1 MAITKR
7 KPKPPSVE
15 DLGKTIQKQIPSLL
29 DFKRILQDIYI
40 TPITSWSTCSVR
52 RAIDQHDVGV
62 FNQSGRLVDAMMRD
76 PRIFACCNTLV
87 YGVLGL
93 KFEWKWPEKYQPTE
107 EDEHFLEI
115 TNKWWAEFTATSAP
129 ATIIKWVANMG
140 TCILGKSWNLDYLY
154 CDEEGKYGK
163 LYLPETHVFHPA
175 NTYYNTA
182 SKTYYVYTYSH
193 GVIEVDEK
201 DPRLQVV
208 KHVDSERPFM
218 QGAVRPLGLVWLDK
232 WMALSDWRSYLSIFG
247 NPLRILTTDRE
258 FSTPPEFDIEQFI
271 QNMATAFSYGAPLH
285 LMEGQKLDLLQA
297 QSSNAGVFT
306 DKIEEANKEIAI
318 VYLGQ
323 NLTTDVSKG
332 SFASAKVHDN
342 VRQDY
347 IEAYTTTLNR
357 AMYRIVKE
365 FYYFN
370 FPDNLVV
377 PEPYFNPDPPANELE
392 QEKIKSEKAKS
403 LKDISDSLDKLSKIN
418 FNDKSLLDM
427 IQVEELLK
435 KFS

>member
-1 MAITKR
+1 MK
-7 KPKPPSVE
+7 KPKPPKTE
-15 DLGKTIQKQIPSLL
+15 DLGKTISTHIPSLT
-29 DFKRILQDIYI
+29 DYKKILQDIFI
-40 TPITSWSTCSVR
+40 TPITTWSTCSVR
-52 RAIDQHDVGV
+52 KAIDSHDVGM
-62 FNQSGRLVDAMMRD
+62 FNASGRLVDAMMRD
-76 PRIFACCNTLV
+76 PRVFACCNTLI

-93 KFEWKWPEKYQPTE
+93 PFEWKWPDKYQPTK
-107 EDEHFLEI
+107 EDEKYLEI
-115 TNKWWAEFTATSAP
+115 TNEWWKQFLATSVP
-129 ATIIKWVANMG
+129 STIIKWVANMG
-140 TCILGKSWNLDYLY
+140 TCILGKSWNLDYLH

-163 LYLPETHVFHPA
+163 LYIPETHVFHPS

-193 GVIEVDEK
+193 GVIEVNEK
-201 DPRLQVV
+201 DPRLQVI

-247 NPLRILTTDRE
+247 NPLRILTTDRQ

-271 QNMATAFSYGAPLH
+271 NDMATAFAYGAPLH

-297 QSSNAGVFT
+297 DASSADAFSK
-306 DKIEEANKEIAI
+306 KIDDANKEIAI

-347 IEAYTTTLNR
+347 VEAYTTTLNR
-357 AMYRIVKE
+357 AMNRIVKE

-370 FPDNLVV
+370 FPDHLVIPV
-377 PEPYFNPDPPANELE
+377 PYFNPELPINELE
-392 QEKIKSEKAKS
+392 VEKIKEVKAKG
-403 LKDISDSLDKLSKIN
+403 LKDLSDAIEKLSQIQSTEGSLLGKIN
-418 FNDKSLLDM
+418 
-427 IQVEELLK
+427 IEELLK
-435 KFS
+435 RFI